1 VRFMTS
7 EEIREEYLSFF
18 EKKGHKRLPSASL
31 IPDDPQLMFTVAG
44 MVPFKPIFWGKVD
57 PVYLR
62 ATTCQKC
69 VRTNDIENVG
79 RTPRHHT
86 FFEML
91 GNFSFG
97 DYFKK
102 EAIEWAWEFVTQVLG
117 MPEEKLWVSIYQD
130 DDVSFSIWESLG
142 VPAHKILRLG
152 KDDNFWGPAGPTGPC
167 GPCSEIFYDTGR
179 EEKAPEG
186 EEPTPANT
194 DGRFI
199 EIWNLVFTEFYQ
211 DEEGNLHPLPR
222 KNIDTGAGLERISAM
237 MQGVYWNFDT
247 DLFIP
252 IIENIENVLN
262 VKYKQDSNKDISIR
276 VIADHVRS
284 VTFMISDGVL
294 PSNEGRGYVV
304 RRILRRALRHGT
316 LLGAKEPFLYKIVD
330 SVVKKMG
337 KVYPEIIEKQAFVE
351 NIVRNEEL
359 RFINNLSRGLDLIQK
374 IIATNGKIT
383 SEDAFKLYDTYG
395 FPIDI
400 LRDIAQENGYD
411 LDEKSFERYLQEQ
424 RERSRKAQGEVEFA
438 QRSGYEN
445 LGLESIFVG
454 YDTMKSEAT
463 IQKIKVKEAFVD
475 VANDCECEIV
485 LDVTPFYA
493 EKGGQVADIGNIYN
507 KIGNFKVEHTY
518 SPVENVIVHR
528 GKLTGKLSVG
538 DKVIAQVDEETR
550 KAIMRNHTATHLL
563 HAALRNVLG
572 SHVRQAG
579 SLVEPSR
586 LRFDF
591 THYNSLTGEEIKK
604 VEDIVNRII
613 LTAHPVVTEV
623 KSYDEAVKE
632 GAMALFDEK
641 YGDFV
646 RVVKVSDFSEE
657 LCGGTHVS
665 NTGEIG
671 LFKITS
677 ESAVSAG
684 VRRIEAVTG
693 MNSLGFVRSL
703 EEKVAEIKELLE
715 VPEDGIV
722 EKIKK
727 LLESNKSLQS
737 ELMDVKK
744 KSVNINEI
752 VNNSMTFEGITYLS
766 AVLNDV
772 DAAILKELTDEISE
786 RINGIVLLIS
796 KLNDKIVLTVKVP
809 KDLTTI
815 YSAGN
820 IAKSVSKVL
829 GGGGGGSQTFAQAG
843 GRNFEKIGEALELF
857 EKIVRK
863 EVY

>member
-1 VRFMTS
+1 MKFMTS
-7 EEIREEYLSFF
+7 EEIREAFLSFF

-130 DDVSFSIWESLG
+130 DDVSFGIWESLG

-179 EEKAPEG
+179 EAKAPEG

-211 DEEGNLHPLPR
+211 DEVGDLHPLPR

-247 DLFIP
+247 DLFTP
-252 IIENIENVLN
+252 IIERIENVLN
-262 VKYKQDSNKDISIR
+262 VKYKEDQNKDISIR

-330 SVVKKMG
+330 SVVQKMG
-337 KVYPEIIEKQAFVE
+337 KIYPEIVEKQAFVE

-374 IIATNGKIT
+374 IIATNGRIT

-400 LRDIAQENGYD
+400 LRDIAQENGYA
-411 LDEKSFERYLQEQ
+411 LDEEGFEKYLQEQ

-438 QRSGYEN
+438 QESGYEN
-445 LGLESIFVG
+445 LGLENIFVG
-454 YDTMKSEAT
+454 YDTMSSEA
-463 IQKIKVKEAFVD
+463 IIEKIRVKEKFVD
-475 VANDCECEIV
+475 TADNCECELV
-485 LDVTPFYA
+485 LNATPFYA
-493 EKGGQVADIGNIYN
+493 EKGGQVADTGTIHNEN
-507 KIGNFKVEHTY
+507 GNFSVEYTY
-518 SPVENVIVHR
+518 SPVEGVIVHKGYLS
-528 GKLTGKLSVG
+528 GKLTIGERVT
-538 DKVIAQVDEETR
+538 AQVDEKKR
-550 KAIMRNHTATHLL
+550 KATMRNHTATHIL

-572 SHVRQAG
+572 GHVRQAG

-591 THYNSLTGEEIKK
+591 THYQALTKEEIKR
-604 VEDIVNRII
+604 VEDIVNEVI
-613 LTAHPVVTEV
+613 LNAYPVVTEV
-623 KSYDEAVKE
+623 KSYDEAVKQ
-632 GAMALFDEK
+632 GAIALFDEK
-641 YGDFV
+641 YGDVV

-665 NTGEIG
+665 NTGQIG
-671 LFKITS
+671 LFKVVS
-677 ESAVSAG
+677 EGAVSTG

-693 MNSLGFVRSL
+693 MNSLELVRRL
-703 EEKVAEIKELLE
+703 EEKIDHVRELLE
-715 VPEDGIV
+715 ASESEII
-722 EKIKK
+722 ERIERLLEENKALETELLEAKKK
-727 LLESNKSLQS
+727 LINKEEIIKGS
-737 ELMDVKK
+737 KTFG
-744 KSVNINEI
+744 NIN
-752 VNNSMTFEGITYLS
+752 YLS
-766 AVLNDV
+766 AVFEGLDI
-772 DAAILKELTDEISE
+772 DILKELTDDISD
-786 RINGIVLLIS
+786 RIKGIVLLLS
-796 KLNDKIVLTVKVP
+796 KLDDRIVLTVKVA
-809 KDLTTI
+809 KELTPT
-815 YSAGN
+815 YNAGS
-820 IAKSVSKVL
+820 IAKAISNLL

-843 GRNFEKIGEALELF
+843 GRNFERIDEALELF

-863 EVY
+863 EVQ